1 MCFRYK
7 EGKYPENMEK
17 LTILNTSPLDA
28 DISFCFQ
35 VDSKAETFL
44 LEPPIMQLKPGQ
56 QEVRYHTAQTRTA
69 GGKIHAAQTPDSKA
83 ETFLLEPPT
92 MQLKPGQQEVDL
104 SEIEDRRAFASGGSV
119 PALFSI
125 P

>member
-44 LEPPIMQLKPGQ
+44 LEPP
-56 QEVRYHTAQTRTA
+56 
-69 GGKIHAAQTPDSKA
+69 
-83 ETFLLEPPT
+83 T
-92 MQLKPGQQEVDL
+92 MQLKPGQQEVGL
-104 SEIEDRRAFASGGSV
+104 SEIEDRRTFASGGSV
-119 PALFSI
+119 PAFFSI

>member
-44 LEPPIMQLKPGQ
+44 LEPP
-56 QEVRYHTAQTRTA
+56 
-69 GGKIHAAQTPDSKA
+69 
-83 ETFLLEPPT
+83 T
-92 MQLKPGQQEVDL
+92 MQLKPGQQEVGNCHLAYTKTAKDSL
-104 SEIEDRRAFASGGSV
+104 
-119 PALFSI
+119 LY
-125 P
+125 